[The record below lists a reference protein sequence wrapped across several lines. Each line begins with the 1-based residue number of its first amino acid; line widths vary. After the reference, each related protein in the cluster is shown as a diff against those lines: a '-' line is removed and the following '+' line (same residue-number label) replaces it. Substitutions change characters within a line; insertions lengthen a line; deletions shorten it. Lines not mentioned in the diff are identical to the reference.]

1 MAGGYT
7 RRCAPRPPAAGR
19 IAELDRSDWLVEVIS
34 TGEVLIVTDRTYL
47 ELCDELDQIH
57 PGDWELWDRE

>member
-19 IAELDRSDWLVEVIS
+19 IAAPVRCAWLVEIIS
-34 TGEVLIVTDRTYL
+34 TGEVLVIDDRTYL
-47 ELCDELDQIH
+47 ELCEELDRAY
-57 PGDWELWDRE
+57 PGDWDLWDRE